1 MLTRCVFALAALAF
15 LLAPAPTLAAAVA
28 VEGEGGPDL
37 YVAKVHADWCG
48 SCQTLVPILKEVQ
61 AAVAD
66 EPVLFV
72 QLDVTDST
80 RTAQARLLAAAL
92 GVEEHL
98 KANNKTGLVLLI
110 DARTHTLRSTVT
122 KKNTAAEIV
131 VNIEQHLQTAR
142 MEKEILRV
150 VKELSE

>member
-1 MLTRCVFALAALAF
+1 MLTRCVFTFAAVTLC
-15 LLAPAPTLAAAVA
+15 LSQSPTLAGTVP
-28 VEGEGGPDL
+28 VEGEGGPAL

-48 SCQTLVPILKEVQ
+48 SCTALVPILEEVR
-61 AAVAD
+61 AEVAD

-92 GVEEHL
+92 GVEDHF

-110 DARTHTLRSTVT
+110 DARDHTLLETVT

-131 VNIEQHLQTAR
+131 ARIEDHLDLAR
-142 MEKEILRV
+142 AR
-150 VKELSE
+150 KELSSE

>member
-1 MLTRCVFALAALAF
+1 MLTRFVFAVTALAF
-15 LLAPAPTLAAAVA
+15 LLAPAPTLAAAVP
-28 VEGEGGPDL
+28 VEGEGGPEL

-48 SCQTLVPILKEVQ
+48 SCQTLVPILEEVR

-110 DARTHTLRSTVT
+110 DAGDKSLLETVT

-131 VNIEQHLQTAR
+131 GKIEERLAAAQAR
-142 MEKEILRV
+142 RDESAPE
-150 VKELSE
+150 

>member
-1 MLTRCVFALAALAF
+1 MLTRCVFAVAALAF
-15 LLAPAPTLAAAVA
+15 LLVPAPTLAAAVP

-110 DARTHTLRSTVT
+110 DARDNTLKETVT

-131 VNIEQHLQTAR
+131 VKIEQHLQTAR
-142 MEKEILRV
+142 MEKEI
-150 VKELSE
+150 SE

>member
-1 MLTRCVFALAALAF
+1 MLTRCVFTLAAVTLC
-15 LLAPAPTLAAAVA
+15 LSQSPTLAGTVP
-28 VEGEGGPDL
+28 VEGEGDPAL

-48 SCQTLVPILKEVQ
+48 SCTALVPILEEVR
-61 AAVAD
+61 AGVAD

-110 DARTHTLRSTVT
+110 DARDNNLVETVT
-122 KKNTAAEIV
+122 RQNTAAEIV
-131 VNIEQHLQTAR
+131 GKIETHLAAAR
-142 MEKEILRV
+142 ATPDESATE
-150 VKELSE
+150 

>member
-1 MLTRCVFALAALAF
+1 MLTRCVFTLAALA
-15 LLAPAPTLAAAVA
+15 LGLSPAPTLAGTVA
-28 VEGEGGPDL
+28 VEGEGDPAL

-48 SCQTLVPILKEVQ
+48 SCTALVPILEEVR
-61 AAVAD
+61 AEVAD

-92 GVEEHL
+92 GVEDHL

-110 DARTHTLRSTVT
+110 DARDHTLLETVT

-131 VNIEQHLQTAR
+131 ARIEDHLDLAR
-142 MEKEILRV
+142 AR
-150 VKELSE
+150 KELSSE

>member
-1 MLTRCVFALAALAF
+1 MLTRCVFTLAALA
-15 LLAPAPTLAAAVA
+15 LGLSPAPTLAGTVA
-28 VEGEGGPDL
+28 VEGEGDPAL

-48 SCQTLVPILKEVQ
+48 SCTALVPILEEVR
-61 AAVAD
+61 AEVAD

-92 GVEEHL
+92 GVEDHF

-110 DARTHTLRSTVT
+110 DAQDHTLLETVT
-122 KKNTAAEIV
+122 RQNSAAEIV
-131 VNIEQHLQTAR
+131 GKIETHLAAAR
-142 MEKEILRV
+142 TTPDESAAE
-150 VKELSE
+150 

>member
-1 MLTRCVFALAALAF
+1 MLTRCLAALAALAF
-15 LLAPAPTLAAAVA
+15 LLAPATTFAAAVA
-28 VEGEGGPDL
+28 VEGEGGPEL

-48 SCQTLVPILKEVQ
+48 SCKTLVPILEEVQ
-61 AAVAD
+61 AGVAD

-92 GVEEHL
+92 GVEDHL

-110 DARTHTLRSTVT
+110 DAGDNSLLETVT
-122 KKNTAAEIV
+122 KLNPAAEIV
-131 VNIEQHLQTAR
+131 GKIETHLAAAQAR
-142 MEKEILRV
+142 REESAA
-150 VKELSE
+150 E

>member
-1 MLTRCVFALAALAF
+1 M
-15 LLAPAPTLAAAVA
+15 
-28 VEGEGGPDL
+28 
-37 YVAKVHADWCG
+37 
-48 SCQTLVPILKEVQ
+48 PILKEVQ

-110 DARTHTLRSTVT
+110 DARDNRLLETVT
-122 KKNTAAEIV
+122 KKNSAAEIV
-131 VNIEQHLQTAR
+131 ARIEERLELERAR
-142 MEKEILRV
+142 
-150 VKELSE
+150 KELLKQASE

>member
-1 MLTRCVFALAALAF
+1 MLTRCVFAVAALAF
-15 LLAPAPTLAAAVA
+15 LLAPAPTLAAAVP

-110 DARTHTLRSTVT
+110 DARTHTLKETVT
-122 KKNTAAEIV
+122 KKNPAAEIV
-131 VNIEQHLQTAR
+131 VKIEQHLQTAR
-142 MEKEILRV
+142 MGKEI
-150 VKELSE
+150 SE

>member
-1 MLTRCVFALAALAF
+1 MLTRCVFALTALTF
-15 LLAPAPTLAAAVA
+15 LLAPAPTLAGTVP
-28 VEGEGGPDL
+28 VEGEGGPEL

-48 SCQTLVPILKEVQ
+48 SCTALVPILEEVQ
-61 AAVAD
+61 AGVAK

-92 GVEEHL
+92 GVEDHL

-110 DARTHTLRSTVT
+110 DAEDKSLLETVT

-131 VNIEQHLQTAR
+131 GKIEERLDLAR
-142 MEKEILRV
+142 AR
-150 VKELSE
+150 KELMESSSE

>member
-1 MLTRCVFALAALAF
+1 MLTRCVSALAALAF
-15 LLAPAPTLAAAVA
+15 LLAPAPTLAAAVS

-48 SCQTLVPILKEVQ
+48 SCTALVPILEEVQ
-61 AAVAD
+61 ATVAD

-110 DARTHTLRSTVT
+110 DALDNRLLETVT
-122 KKNTAAEIV
+122 KKNTAEEIV
-131 VNIEQHLQTAR
+131 GKIEDHLELAR
-142 MEKEILRV
+142 ARKAIL
-150 VKELSE
+150 KQDSE